1 MKLQYPIAI
10 PPARVGQPFAANP
23 PDYARFGLAGHDG
36 QDFPTPIGTPVLA
49 AHDGYVSAANSSNSA
64 YGLYLAVAW
73 EEDGVIYENVYGHFS
88 ELHYPDF
95 PDNVFNKQYPVKA
108 GDVIGLSGNTGNS
121 TGPHL
126 HFGLRIYNL
135 QGQLLNHDNGFL
147 GCVDPM
153 PYLEEKETMTNSF
166 FVYDTVKN
174 EFSIAAPKTNPDA
187 LISDALNAGLALP
200 MKPGLPDTAPAAD
213 RIDFDALKASA
224 RLLQ

>member
-1 MKLQYPIAI
+1 MKLKFPIAI
-10 PPARVGQPFAANP
+10 PPARVGQPFGANP

-49 AHDGYVSAANSSNSA
+49 AHDGFISASNSSNSA

-73 EEDGVIYENVYGHFS
+73 EEDGVIYENIYGHFS
-88 ELHYPDF
+88 QLNYPDF

-126 HFGLRIYNL
+126 HFGLRMYDL
-135 QGQLLNHDNGFL
+135 QGQLLNRDNGFL

-153 PYLEEKETMTNSF
+153 PYLKKENMPQISTQAKGAERRIVLQAATPEEWTALCAVFGKDVNSVDET
-166 FVYDTVKN
+166 V
-174 EFSIAAPKTNPDA
+174 
-187 LISDALNAGLALP
+187 
-200 MKPGLPDTAPAAD
+200 
-213 RIDFDALKASA
+213 
-224 RLLQ
+224 Q